1 MKLKEIIPTN
11 VLLRDVEIWFQDETR
26 VGQQGSITR
35 TWFYKGQRPRL
46 VRQQQFLSAY
56 IFSAACPEK
65 DKAVGFISPVCN
77 KEAMQIHLD
86 IIAKGV
92 VGHAVMML
100 DGAGWHSA
108 KSLIIPNNITLLPLP
123 PYSPELN
130 PKENFWQS
138 LKSRNLSN
146 RMFKSVEDIMD
157 ACQEGWL
164 EFTNIKGN
172 VRKLCT
178 RNWAIIDQPI

>member
-1 MKLKEIIPTN
+1 MEIIPQD
-11 VLLRDVEIWFQDETR
+11 VLLHNVEIWFEDETR
-26 VGQQGSITR
+26 VGQQGSISR
-35 TWFYKGQRPRL
+35 TWFHKGKRPRL
-46 VRQQQFLSAY
+46 VRQQQFLNAY

-86 IIAKGV
+86 MISQSV
-92 VGHAVMML
+92 EGHAVLIL

-108 KSLIIPNNITLLPLP
+108 KSLIMPKNITILTLP

-138 LKSRNLSN
+138 LKSQYLSN
-146 RMFKSVEDIMD
+146 QVFTSVEHIMD
-157 ACQEGWL
+157 TCEKAWL
-164 EFTNIKGN
+164 DFVNIKGN
-172 VRKLCT
+172 VSRLCT
-178 RNWAIIDQPI
+178 RKWANLSQLI